1 MAKSPQLVA
10 AVSKVVRKP
19 EETVRVALRR
29 LHEAGLIEVTGRG
42 RGGKHMTSRDA
53 AMLLL
58 AMSMGTMLKDSP
70 TTIQDYWNLPLLPA
84 DPHGFDSLGR
94 PPGDRLPVLTSRY
107 FGKMFTKK
115 ITPVDTMGMVLST
128 VIDLAAQGN
137 LFPRPDRSDFEKPP
151 EAHVQVP
158 SKVPFSHLQVKIYA
172 PWRAAS
178 IQVEMNMQWRSE
190 MLFGERADRTQGA
203 FPGENR
209 LADADYV
216 EIRQFSEA
224 AILAIGESLR

>member
-42 RGGKHMTSRDA
+42 RGGKHMTPRDA

-70 TTIQDYWNLPLLPA
+70 ATIQDYWNLPLLP
-84 DPHGFDSLGR
+84 DPYGHDSLGR
-94 PPGDRLPVLTSRY
+94 SPGDRVPALTSRY

-115 ITPVDTMGMVLST
+115 ITPVDTLGMLLST
-128 VIDLAAQGN
+128 VIDLAAQGI

-151 EAHVQVP
+151 EPHIQVP
-158 SKVPFSHLQVKIYA
+158 SKVPFSHLQVRIYA

-178 IQVEMNMQWRSE
+178 IQVQMNMQGSSE
-190 MLFGERADRTQGA
+190 MLFGERAVLAKEA

-216 EIRQFSEA
+216 EIRQFSES